1 MNARLIVGYGAILCV
16 LPYLTLKAI
25 WMCGGQLG
33 VANADQ
39 MRSLAALNAVTAA
52 MGLVGVA
59 TALTFTHAWG
69 LRVPAWLVLPPAWI
83 AMGLLIRFV
92 LAVPVAILAG
102 AFSERAIPAD
112 GPVHPWVYALVYV
125 GFLGL
130 GIGLSAA
137 FVLYARVRWESLF
150 RQTEIPRLMTGAV
163 HVPLANAAAVMAV
176 VTGAL
181 HVARAFV
188 SSPLVNL
195 VDGLTMIA
203 AAFGVLALVHPF
215 GRRLHPGVPLA
226 LTWVGSGFLFG
237 WGLWGLINIL
247 GRTPLVRDRV
257 GLEALLN
264 FVGLVQLLAGL
275 VMGLVML
282 FVLSE
287 RLALSRESRASGPV
301 RLSGT

>member
-1 MNARLIVGYGAILCV
+1 
-16 LPYLTLKAI
+16 
-25 WMCGGQLG
+25 
-33 VANADQ
+33 
-39 MRSLAALNAVTAA
+39 
-52 MGLVGVA
+52 MGLVGIA

-69 LRVPAWLVLPPAWI
+69 LRAPAWLVLPPVWVAT
-83 AMGLLIRFV
+83 GLLIRFV
-92 LAVPVAILAG
+92 LAVPIALLAG
-102 AFSERAIPAD
+102 VLSERSIPAG
-112 GPVHPWVYALVYV
+112 GPVQPWVYAVVYV

-137 FVLYARVRWESLF
+137 FVLYARVRWGSLF
-150 RQTEIPRLMTGAV
+150 RPTEVPRLKTGAV

-181 HVARAFV
+181 HIARAFV
-188 SSPLVNL
+188 SSPLINL
-195 VDGLTMIA
+195 VDGLTIVA
-203 AAFGVLALVHPF
+203 GAFGVLALVHPF
-215 GRRLHPGVPLA
+215 GRRLRPSLPIA

-257 GLEALLN
+257 GFEALVN

-287 RLALSRESRASGPV
+287 RLALARESRSSEPV

>member
-1 MNARLIVGYGAILCV
+1 VKLRLAVGYGAIICV
-16 LPYLTLKAI
+16 LPYLILKAI
-25 WMCGGQLG
+25 WLGGGQLG

-52 MGLVGVA
+52 MGLVGIA

-69 LRVPAWLVLPPAWI
+69 LRTPAWLVLPPVWVAT
-83 AMGLLIRFV
+83 GLLIRFV
-92 LAVPVAILAG
+92 LAVPIALLAG
-102 AFSERAIPAD
+102 VLRERSIPAG
-112 GPVHPWVYALVYV
+112 GPVQPWVYAVVYV

-150 RQTEIPRLMTGAV
+150 RPTEVPRLMTGAV
-163 HVPLANAAAVMAV
+163 QVPLANAAAVMAV
-176 VTGAL
+176 ATGAL
-181 HVARAFV
+181 HIARASV
-188 SSPLVNL
+188 SSALINL

-203 AAFGVLALVHPF
+203 AALGVLALVHPF
-215 GRRLHPGVPLA
+215 GRRLRPSVPIA

-247 GRTPLVRDRV
+247 SRTPLVRDRAGFEV
-257 GLEALLN
+257 LVN
-264 FVGLVQLLAGL
+264 FVVLAQLFAGL

-287 RLALSRESRASGPV
+287 RLALARESRSSGPV